1 MALFHFLKVILHKRY
16 NFAKKYNFNSKLY
29 FGLFSIKLYY
39 SNIALSG
46 HLPLKLYN
54 RDSKLF
60 F

>member
-46 HLPLKLYN
+46 HLPIKII
-54 RDSKLF
+54 
-60 F
+60 